1 MTDAKYGRI
10 LLQKQLTELTKN
22 PLDGFSVGLVDDSDI
37 YKWNV
42 MIEGPADTP
51 YEGGFFPALLDF
63 PKEYPSK
70 PPKMTFT
77 TKGFWHPNVHKDGK
91 VCISILHEAKE
102 DQFNTQEKMSEK
114 WRPILGIESILVSV
128 VSLLSDP
135 NLESPANI
143 DASVMMKK
151 DPKEYKKKVRRLVR
165 ASMEAL

>member
-1 MTDAKYGRI
+1 MSDSKYGAI
-10 LLQKQLTELTKN
+10 LLRNQLKELLKN
-22 PLDGFSVGLVDDSDI
+22 PVDGFSVGLVDDSDI

-51 YEGGFFPALLDF
+51 YEGGFFPAILDF

-77 TKGFWHPNVHKDGK
+77 TKGFWHPNVHSDGK

-102 DQFNTQEKMSEK
+102 DQFNQQEKMSEK
-114 WRPILGIESILVSV
+114 WRPILGVEAVLLSV

-135 NLESPANI
+135 NFESPANI
-143 DASVMMKK
+143 DASVMLKK
-151 DPKEYKKKVRRLVR
+151 DPKEYRKKIRQLVRR
-165 ASMEAL
+165 SQDAL